1 MAEGRDNAGRFVAGA
16 AHPRMGGRHK
26 SPRRIEAILQRIGE
40 EELVHQGQ
48 TITKLEAV
56 LRAVFGYALKGQ
68 SWAVQFIAERTEGK
82 VRDQI
87 QADVEVVRAIKIID
101 YDGDPTPQ
109 DADETTE
116 DSSVDS

>member
-1 MAEGRDNAGRFVAGA
+1 MAEGRDSSGRFVAGE

-40 EELVHQGQ
+40 EELSHNGQ

-56 LRAVFGYALKGQ
+56 MRAVFGYALKGQ

-82 VRDQI
+82 VRDL
-87 QADVEVVRAIKIID
+87 
-101 YDGDPTPQ
+101 PQ
-109 DADETTE
+109 DPEAERAPIKLFQIE
-116 DSSVDS
+116 SANE